1 MKKKK
6 EKKDFGL
13 KEFVKSVD
21 TVMQKQEKENPGL
34 KQVHARLSPEWQRA
48 SDKISKLLTLQDER
62 EIENLREEII
72 EEGEIAT
79 RVLIDLLLTIM
90 QKAPPEKEAA

>member
-6 EKKDFGL
+6 EKKEWGL

-21 TVMQKQEKENPGL
+21 TVMQKQEKENPAL
-34 KQVHARLSPEWQRA
+34 KQVHARLSPEWQRV
-48 SDKISKLLTLQDER
+48 SDKISKLLVLQE
-62 EIENLREEII
+62 EKAIENLLEEIVG
-72 EEGEIAT
+72 EGEIAT

-90 QKAPPEKEAA
+90 QKAPPKEAA